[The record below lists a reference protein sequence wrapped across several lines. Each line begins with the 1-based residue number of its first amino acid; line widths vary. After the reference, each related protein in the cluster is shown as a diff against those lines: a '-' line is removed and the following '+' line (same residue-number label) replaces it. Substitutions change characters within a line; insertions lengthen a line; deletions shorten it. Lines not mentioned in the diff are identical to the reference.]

1 MQNLDSIRQRVYQ
14 IDAIVKVL
22 ELASLQIE
30 RDGFVDT
37 LRIVKAINWEVHDIV
52 EKMDTSKPKKK
63 KKKKSYKSLMKSIMK
78 SSLTEEQMIERQ
90 GAKLDNIL
98 VDANFKK
105 VDVI

>member
-52 EKMDTSKPKKK
+52 EKMDTPNKVVD
-63 KKKKSYKSLMKSIMK
+63 
-78 SSLTEEQMIERQ
+78 LTIVN
-90 GAKLDNIL
+90 DN
-98 VDANFKK
+98 DR
-105 VDVI
+105 

>member
-37 LRIVKAINWEVHDIV
+37 LRIVKAINWEVHYIV
-52 EKMDTSKPKKK
+52 EKMDTPNKVVD
-63 KKKKSYKSLMKSIMK
+63 
-78 SSLTEEQMIERQ
+78 LTIVN
-90 GAKLDNIL
+90 DN
-98 VDANFKK
+98 DR
-105 VDVI
+105 